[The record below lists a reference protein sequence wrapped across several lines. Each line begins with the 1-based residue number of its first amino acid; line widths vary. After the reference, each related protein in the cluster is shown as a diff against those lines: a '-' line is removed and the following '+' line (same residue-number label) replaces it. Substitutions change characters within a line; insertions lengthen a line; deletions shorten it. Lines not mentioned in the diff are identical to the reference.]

1 MTRFQAAAIEIHRR
15 GTEPEA
21 PANLGEHGAK
31 LWRDILAE
39 WAIDNVSDLAILEQ
53 AAQAYDRAER
63 MRLLIAEQGEM
74 IDTATGSQKPNGC
87 IALELQAR
95 ALCAR
100 LIGKLHLSDEPKRSP
115 GRPATR
121 SVSPFLA
128 REGA

>member
-1 MTRFQAAAIEIHRR
+1 MTRFQVAAIEIHRR

-39 WAIDNVSDLAILEQ
+39 WDIDNVSDLAILEQ

-63 MRLLIAEQGEM
+63 MRLLIAAQGET
-74 IDTATGSQKPNGC
+74 ISTGTGSSKPNGC

-100 LIGKLHLSDEPKRSP
+100 LVGKLHLTDEPRRGP
-115 GRPATR
+115 GRPPNIGPGR
-121 SVSPFLA
+121 L
-128 REGA
+128 